1 VRPQNEVN
9 PSFDKEK
16 QSRMTRPIAVGV
28 ATSGSSR
35 QQVVVTGLGVV
46 SPVGLDVGST
56 WASVVAG
63 RSGIVPISRFE
74 VSEPDYAIAGEIRG
88 FDPQGRLPIRM
99 IRNADRS
106 VHFGAVAALE
116 ALGDAGLANR
126 KLGPR
131 AGVVLGS
138 SLGGQSLRETQ
149 HATLEKQGVRRM
161 NPTTLPNILPDA
173 ASGYIAMISGAKGP
187 NMAVTSASATGAS
200 AIGEA
205 AEIIRRG
212 DADIMI
218 AGATEAPLTPVLF
231 AGFAAMRTMALNE
244 GDPAAACKP
253 FDLHRTGF
261 VLAEGAAAIVLESGA
276 HAETRGA
283 RAYAEIAGYGTG
295 NDAFHIVASDPT
307 GRGAVLAMSTALRK
321 AGLTPEQV
329 GYINAHG
336 TASQMND
343 RVETAAIKTVFGD
356 YAYRLPISS
365 TKSMTGHLMG
375 AAGAIEAVITVLSL
389 HNGILP
395 PTINYKTPDPECDLD
410 YVPNQAREAPGI
422 QAALTHSVGLGG
434 HNASL
439 IFRRTPSD

>member
-1 VRPQNEVN
+1 
-9 PSFDKEK
+9 
-16 QSRMTRPIAVGV
+16 MTRPTEAGA
-28 ATSGSSR
+28 ATQVSSR
-35 QQVVVTGLGVV
+35 PEVVVTGLGVV
-46 SPVGLDVGST
+46 SPVGLDVAST
-56 WASVVAG
+56 WESVAAS
-63 RSGIVPISRFE
+63 RSGIVPISRFD
-74 VSEPDYAIAGEIRG
+74 VSEPDLAIAGEIRG
-88 FDPQGRLPIRM
+88 FEPQGRLPKRM

-106 VHFGAVAALE
+106 VHFGVVAALE
-116 ALGDAGLANR
+116 ALEDAGLADR
-126 KLGPR
+126 KLGSR

-138 SLGGQSLRETQ
+138 SLGGHGLREAQ
-149 HATLEKQGVRRM
+149 HAVLEQQGMRRM

-173 ASGYIAMISGAKGP
+173 ASGYIAIISGATGP
-187 NMAVTSASATGAS
+187 NMAVSSASATGAS

-261 VLAEGAAAIVLESGA
+261 VLAEGAAAVVLESQM
-276 HAETRGA
+276 HAEA
-283 RAYAEIAGYGTG
+283 RSARVYAGLSGYGTG
-295 NDAFHIVASDPT
+295 NDAFHIVASEPT

-321 AGLTPEQV
+321 AGMRPEQV

-375 AAGAIEAVITVLSL
+375 AAGAIEAVITILSL
-389 HNGILP
+389 HHCILP

-410 YVPNQAREAPGI
+410 YVPNHARIATGI
-422 QAALTHSVGLGG
+422 EAALTHSVGLGG

-439 IFRRTPSD
+439 VFRRHHST